1 MPPKS
6 RCIAAATAT
15 ATREMRMVVL
25 VQEPTWS
32 LGKNDT
38 NFPIQKSSF
47 VKSPDKFGLKAAI
60 EKPKTGNME
69 KRSKEAKNPLE
80 SPKALKQGPKGQIC
94 KMAKA
99 QKGSKRMPSPRCIV
113 PKGIKVHLTMSKKT
127 QKRGEKSQKG

>member
-47 VKSPDKFGLKAAI
+47 VKSRNKFGLKTSWS
-60 EKPKTGNME
+60 KT
-69 KRSKEAKNPLE
+69 KILNPN
-80 SPKALKQGPKGQIC
+80 GPKGPSPKWAIALWEKSALSKRTKNIDPKPKGSLNGTQMALIC
-94 KMAKA
+94 KMASQSPKGV
-99 QKGSKRMPSPRCIV
+99 QKGCKR
-113 PKGIKVHLTMSKKT
+113 PKP
-127 QKRGEKSQKG
+127 